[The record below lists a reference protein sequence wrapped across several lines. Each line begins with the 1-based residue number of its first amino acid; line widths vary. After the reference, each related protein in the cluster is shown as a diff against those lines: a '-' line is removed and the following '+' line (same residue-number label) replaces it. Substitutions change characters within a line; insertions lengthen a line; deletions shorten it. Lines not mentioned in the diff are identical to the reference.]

1 MKRTLIFMLVTVFT
15 LLFLAC
21 SDEKKT
27 TNDEEIV
34 TDNETADNEVA
45 DEATDNETADTN
57 VTEDNENTND
67 SIVVTDEENT
77 DTAVETDEDIVN
89 DSIVETDEELIDS
102 DSEMNDEHGEG
113 EMPDSD
119 IVKPDPVDCGEGFVG
134 LTIRASYNN
143 GTENVDGGGTVTRN
157 PEGTATEDPNTTCY
171 TPNTDVALTVIP
183 DTNFDF
189 SQWKGKSAGSI
200 TGTYPNFSIKVVNA
214 ITIRAEFVAK

>member
-1 MKRTLIFMLVTVFT
+1 MKKTLIIMLVTAFA

-27 TNDEEIV
+27 ATDDETVPDNET
-34 TDNETADNEVA
+34 TDNEAA
-45 DEATDNETADTN
+45 DESTDETIVDNNT
-57 VTEDNENTND
+57 TEDTENTND

-77 DTAVETDEDIVN
+77 DTVVETDEDVMN
-89 DSIVETDEELIDS
+89 DSIVETDGELMDE

-113 EMPDSD
+113 ETPDED
-119 IVKPDPVDCGEGFVG
+119 RVKPDPVDCGEGFVG

-157 PEGTATEDPNTTCY
+157 PAGTATEDPNTTCY
-171 TPNTDVALTVIP
+171 TANTDVALTVVP
-183 DTNFDF
+183 DANFDF
-189 SQWKGKSAGSI
+189 SQWKGKGAGSI

-214 ITIRAEFVAK
+214 VTIRAEFVAK